1 MIPKGPM
8 ATKTMGTTEPASS
21 GETELSRIGVAVP
34 ASLLDQFDR
43 LIAEKGYANRSEA
56 FRDLMRESLIAQ
68 TIGDPETEVVG
79 TVTLIYDHH
88 VRQLNDRL
96 TGMQHDHF
104 EQIVSTTHIHLDR
117 HNCLEVLI
125 LRGHAVNVRRIADS
139 LIATKGIRHG
149 KLTLTTIK

>member
-1 MIPKGPM
+1 M
-8 ATKTMGTTEPASS
+8 KTIVTTRPPSAS
-21 GETELSRIGVAVP
+21 ETELSRIGVAVP

-43 LIAEKGYANRSEA
+43 MIAEKGYANRSEA

-68 TIGDPETEVVG
+68 TIGDPRTEVVG
-79 TVTLIYDHH
+79 TLTLVYDHH

-104 EQIVSTTHIHLDR
+104 EQIVSTTHIHLDH

-125 LRGHAVNVRRIADS
+125 LRGKAPDVRRIADS
-139 LIATKGIRHG
+139 LIATKGIRYG
-149 KLTLTTIK
+149 KLTLTTTKP

>member
-1 MIPKGPM
+1 MISVPM
-8 ATKTMGTTEPASS
+8 EPASS

-34 ASLLDQFDR
+34 TLLLDQFDR

-79 TVTLIYDHH
+79 TVTLVYDHH

-104 EQIVSTTHIHLDR
+104 EQIVSTIHVHLDH

-125 LRGHAVNVRRIADS
+125 LRGNAINVRRIADS

-149 KLTLTTIK
+149 KLTLTTTKA

>member
-1 MIPKGPM
+1 M
-8 ATKTMGTTEPASS
+8 KTLVPSEPSS
-21 GETELSRIGVAVP
+21 NADTELSRIGVAVP
-34 ASLLDQFDR
+34 TLLLDQFDR

-68 TIGDPETEVVG
+68 TIGDPGTEVVG
-79 TVTLIYDHH
+79 TVTLVYDHH

-104 EQIVSTTHIHLDR
+104 EQIVSTTHIHLDH

-125 LRGHAVNVRRIADS
+125 LRGKAAEVRRIADS

-149 KLTLTTIK
+149 KLTLTTIKA